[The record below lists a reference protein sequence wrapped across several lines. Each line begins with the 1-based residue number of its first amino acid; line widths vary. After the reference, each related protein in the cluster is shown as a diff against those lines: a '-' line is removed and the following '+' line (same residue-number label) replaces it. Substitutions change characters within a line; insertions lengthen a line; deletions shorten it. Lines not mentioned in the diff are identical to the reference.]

1 MKRFNLS
8 WLFILS
14 LLLFISVA
22 VAQEKLW
29 VSSESAKLKQERK
42 ISSRTIST
50 LPIGTE
56 VEILISEGR
65 WYRILAPSGEE
76 GWMYRGRLS
85 GSPPAKEVQDE
96 SGDLFAFMPGS
107 SIQADEADTA
117 RSIRGLSRET
127 EQYANNRGTPAAYR
141 SALDRVLAMGV
152 EERELER
159 FLMKGKIGEY
169 AP

>member
-8 WLFILS
+8 WLFALS
-14 LLLFISVA
+14 LILFISVA

-29 VSSESAKLKQERK
+29 VSSESAKLKQEK
-42 ISSRTIST
+42 QISSRTIST

-56 VEILISEGR
+56 VE
-65 WYRILAPSGEE
+65 
-76 GWMYRGRLS
+76 
-85 GSPPAKEVQDE
+85 

-107 SIQADEADTA
+107 NIQADEADTA

-141 SALDRVLAMGV
+141 SALDHVLAMGV
-152 EERELER
+152 EERELEE